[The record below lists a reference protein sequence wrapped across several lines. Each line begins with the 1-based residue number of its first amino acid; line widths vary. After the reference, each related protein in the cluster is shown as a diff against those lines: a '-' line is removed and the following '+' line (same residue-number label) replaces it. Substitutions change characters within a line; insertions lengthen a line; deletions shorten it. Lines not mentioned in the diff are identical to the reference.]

1 MKKSSTDFIKVY
13 KYLMFFQNFLRIF
26 HRFYSKPIVF
36 SISFT
41 EMKGCPS
48 FPQNMWKTKRL
59 FLRQPSRQGR
69 DNPTDQ
75 IRRVILISYRA
86 ILYYFL
92 MVMPRMRS
100 TPRKIFAAALSAS
113 STVSVWSALR
123 RDTEK
128 ETLFL
133 PSPICAPR

>member
-13 KYLMFFQNFLRIF
+13 KYLMFFQKFLRIF
-26 HRFYSKPIVF
+26 HRFYSNPIVF
-36 SISFT
+36 SILFT
-41 EMKGCPS
+41 KTKGCPS
-48 FPQNMWKTKRL
+48 FPQNMWKNELRCLRL
-59 FLRQPSRQGR
+59 PSRPGR
-69 DNPTDQ
+69 DNPTDL
-75 IRRVILISYRA
+75 IRRVILISYRT
-86 ILYYFL
+86 IFCYFL